1 MATYTRRTRVA
12 APLSAVWEF
21 HSNVSGLEAL
31 TPDWMGL
38 DVVSVR
44 GPDGELDP
52 EVLEVG
58 AKIRMSMQPLG
69 VGPPQRWTSHIV
81 ARDADEHRA
90 MFRDEMVG
98 GPFQRWVHTHR
109 FYADGDETLVED
121 HLEYEL
127 PGGAVGRALSP
138 FGVVGFE
145 PMFRQRH
152 ATTKQLLE
160 SVTHD

>member
-44 GPDGELDP
+44 GPDGELGPD
-52 EVLEVG
+52 VD
-58 AKIRMSMQPLG
+58 G

-90 MFRDEMVG
+90 SFRDEMLG

-121 HLEYEL
+121 HVEYEL

-152 ATTKQLLE
+152 ATTKRLLE
-160 SVTHD
+160 